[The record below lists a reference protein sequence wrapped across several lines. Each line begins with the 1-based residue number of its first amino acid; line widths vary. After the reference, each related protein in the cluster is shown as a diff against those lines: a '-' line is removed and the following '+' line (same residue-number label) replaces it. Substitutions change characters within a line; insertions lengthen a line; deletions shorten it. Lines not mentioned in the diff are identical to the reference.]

1 MKKIVCLILMICTLS
16 FHASA
21 AIVGSGYATDIK
33 AFIDYMMVPS
43 YNIDGYTAVIVRDLE
58 PFGFT
63 VNWDESTKTV
73 TFYRDF
79 AKPLAPTVP
88 LHESR
93 PVGTKVFD
101 VYSTD
106 IRTFY
111 RDKEI
116 PSYNI
121 GGKTAVR
128 LRDLAMVG
136 EATFDENTKSAD
148 VFCRDVDYFDD
159 EISYFRNQFYGNL
172 LLLSRADAALQ
183 PMISMLE
190 SGTYDAGTVNAYKA
204 FFDSMMQ
211 EMETFK
217 TFKEPYGF
225 DGSAQELW
233 WAMVNMRY
241 AGETA
246 LIMSDTLKNG
256 GNISAAMADYKQYRI
271 DSLEQRRV
279 ALLVLDEEMQVL
291 TMFW

>member
-1 MKKIVCLILMICTLS
+1 MKKFVCAFLAFVCLQTT
-16 FHASA
+16 ASA
-21 AIVGSGYATDIK
+21 AIIGSAYATDIK
-33 AFIDYMMVPS
+33 AYIDYMMVPS
-43 YNIDGYTAVIVRDLE
+43 YNIDGYTAVVVRDLE

-73 TFYRDF
+73 SFYRDF
-79 AKPLAPTVP
+79 AKPLEPTVP
-88 LHESR
+88 THESR

-106 IRTFY
+106 IKTLY
-111 RDKEI
+111 RGKEI

-121 GGKTAVR
+121 GGRTAVR

-136 EATFDENTKSAD
+136 NAFFDINTKTAD
-148 VFCRDVDYFDD
+148 VFCQDVEYFED
-159 EISYFRNQFYGNL
+159 EIQYIRNSFYGNL

-190 SGTYDAGTVNAYKA
+190 SGVYDASCVQTYKA

-211 EMETFK
+211 EFNTFK
-217 TFKEPYGF
+217 AFKEPYGF

-246 LIMSDTLKNG
+246 LLMSDTLKSG
-256 GNISAAMADYKQYRI
+256 GNIANAMADYKQYRV

-279 ALLVLDEEMQVL
+279 ALLVLDEEMRTL

>member
-1 MKKIVCLILMICTLS
+1 MKKIICTLLVLIGM
-16 FHASA
+16 HASCEA
-21 AIVGSGYATDIK
+21 EIIGSGYATDIK
-33 AFIDYMMVPS
+33 AYIDYMMVPS

-73 TFYRDF
+73 SFYRDF
-79 AKPLAPTVP
+79 AKPLEPTVP
-88 LHESR
+88 THEAR

-101 VYSTD
+101 VHSTD
-106 IRTFY
+106 IRTLY
-111 RDKEI
+111 RGKEI

-121 GGKTAVR
+121 GGRTAVR

-136 EATFDENTKSAD
+136 DAFFDINTKTAD
-148 VFCRDVDYFDD
+148 IFCQDVEYFDD
-159 EISYFRNQFYGNL
+159 EISYIRNEFYGNL
-172 LLLSRADAALQ
+172 LLLSKADAALQ
-183 PMISMLE
+183 PMVDMLE
-190 SGTYDAGTVNAYKA
+190 SGVYDAAVVNNYKS

-211 EMETFK
+211 TFEEYK
-217 TFKEPYGF
+217 AFKEPYGF

-246 LIMSDTLKNG
+246 LVMSDIVKAG
-256 GNISAAMADYKQYRI
+256 GDISAAMADYKQYRI

-279 ALLVLDEEMQVL
+279 ALLVLDEEMRTL